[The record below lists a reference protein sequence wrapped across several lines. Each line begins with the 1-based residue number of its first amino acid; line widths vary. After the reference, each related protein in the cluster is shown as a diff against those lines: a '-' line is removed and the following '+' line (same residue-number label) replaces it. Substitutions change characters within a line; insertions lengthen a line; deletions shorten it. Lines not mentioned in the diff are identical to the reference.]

1 MEILKLIS
9 YFSGLTIKHTKNQKP
24 KPEIPNKPMFY
35 DSEDDDIDSNINFKQ
50 KINAK
55 KRWSSLN
62 DLSIPIP
69 PIIIQINNDIIS
81 SCPELH

>member
-1 MEILKLIS
+1 
-9 YFSGLTIKHTKNQKP
+9 
-24 KPEIPNKPMFY
+24 MFY

-62 DLSIPIP
+62 DLSIPIA
-69 PIIIQINNDIIS
+69 PIIVQINNDIIL
-81 SCPELH
+81 SCPDVSFELH

>member
-1 MEILKLIS
+1 
-9 YFSGLTIKHTKNQKP
+9 
-24 KPEIPNKPMFY
+24 MFY

-55 KRWSSLN
+55 KKWSSLN

-69 PIIIQINNDIIS
+69 PITVQINNDIIL
-81 SCPELH
+81 SCPDVSFELH